1 MRLSLP
7 DVKAHLLTHL
17 PTVVGAP
24 VISKRPDQSNGVAPA
39 AEFVVVI
46 GTGGAGRS
54 QKVTQ
59 ETQLTLD
66 SYAAT
71 TGKAMALALR
81 VDAAMYALV
90 ASDLPV
96 TAVDGWTPTESPD
109 PDTGQARMT
118 ATYRLQSRL
127 VKEAP

>member
-1 MRLSLP
+1 MFTV
-7 DVKAHLLTHL
+7 DVKALLLAHL
-17 PTVVGAP
+17 PTALGVPVV
-24 VISKRPDQSNGVAPA
+24 SKRPDQKPTSPAP

-54 QKVTQ
+54 QKVAQ

-66 SYAAT
+66 TYAST

-96 TAVDGWTPTESPD
+96 SAVDGWTPSESPD

-118 ATYRLQSRL
+118 ATYRLRTRL